1 MTQEERDQIMT
12 LIEQVDQEHQQR
24 PYSHLAF
31 LIECVK
37 QAFSREVWE
46 EVAEE
51 RNRDHH
57 LPLSSLFPGRT
68 PPDEQES

>member
-1 MTQEERDQIMT
+1 MDLVEKVDT
-12 LIEQVDQEHQQR
+12 EQTTSR
-24 PYSHLAF
+24 SSHLAF
-31 LIECVK
+31 LLECVK

-57 LPLSSLFPGRT
+57 VSLSSLFPGRT
-68 PPDEQES
+68 PQKEQES